1 MTENHNHRPRRYP
14 SLVWPVILISAGVL
28 FLLDNLNVLD
38 IDLWNLWRLWPL
50 LLILAGIDI
59 IFGRRSALGNIL
71 VLVFTL
77 VVVGGVI
84 VVLLTSPDTLGPS
97 SEAGRVETI
106 LERVDGVERADLEV
120 NFGAGRLN
128 IDALDDSSSL
138 IQGRLDTGSR
148 RHPVWEINRSGER
161 ATMTLEYPS
170 STMPFRI
177 TGWNEGDDWDL
188 HLAPKVGYSLDVN
201 MGAGEAELDLSDLN
215 IRDLTLESG
224 AGRSTVTLPREG
236 NFSARIAGGIGQLV
250 IIIPPEVAVS
260 VQVDRGIGEVSVSGR
275 FEKQD
280 GLYRTADWETNENRV
295 ELDIDVGVG
304 QVVLRDA

>member
-28 FLLDNLNVLD
+28 FLLDNLNVLNV
-38 IDLWNLWRLWPL
+38 DLWNLWRLWPI

-224 AGRSTVTLPREG
+224 ANSGPFSIEHTGHEFVMCLRGQLEYQVENNVYKLEAGDTLLFAAQLKHRWRNTGKTVTNAIFVLSGYEEKELPIEAHFRSDDE
-236 NFSARIAGGIGQLV
+236 SD
-250 IIIPPEVAVS
+250 S
-260 VQVDRGIGEVSVSGR
+260 
-275 FEKQD
+275 
-280 GLYRTADWETNENRV
+280 T
-295 ELDIDVGVG
+295 
-304 QVVLRDA
+304 